1 MTDSRELRWAQLVT
15 SPYRLAQKSVPK
27 LGKYPLKSV
36 LSGQMS
42 LVTVLWRKALSK
54 EIAHLAETIL
64 TGKTLRFYLGE
75 HVDTKE
81 FAQISGL
88 AGGTVRSMVRRGQ
101 LPPQELFNGNRR
113 VWKTEVIFPYFVKK

>member
-1 MTDSRELRWAQLVT
+1 M
-15 SPYRLAQKSVPK
+15 
-27 LGKYPLKSV
+27 
-36 LSGQMS
+36 
-42 LVTVLWRKALSK
+42 SK
-54 EIAHLAETIL
+54 EIAFLAETIL
-64 TGKTLRFYLGE
+64 KGKPLRYYLGE

-113 VWKTEVIFPYFVKK
+113 VWKTEVILPYLGKR